1 VVIDD
6 LKPGKDMAERA
17 GVDFIAAGW
26 THTVP
31 HIIETMQRISPHYC
45 RTVAEL
51 TALRAACDAHGLYLY
66 LDGARLAQALTAA
79 GNDLRPEDLPQLC
92 DAFYIGGT
100 KNGLLFGEA
109 MVIVNDALKP
119 GFRRAM
125 KRSGA
130 MLAKGRLLGVQ
141 FAAALE
147 QDLWLDMGRHANT
160 QAQRIAAALS
170 NLGVPMYVPSPTN
183 QIFPI
188 LPDDQIARL
197 QERVAFHTNTRVDE
211 THQAVRF
218 VTSWATTDAQVD
230 AQVRLVG
237 AILLH
242 GLGVRDTHEGRGA
255 GPVVF
260 AVLGKDG
267 GQHVLQYGKYVILR
281 GKSHL
286 HVQLVKLTGGAV
298 RPGVLVPE
306 AGGDLEV
313 PVKAGG
319 HQQLLE
325 LLGCLRQGIE
335 LSGVVPGGH
344 QIVPGTL
351 RGGGGQDGGG
361 DLQEAMLC
369 HGLPQGGHYLAPEDD
384 VVLHR
389 RVPQVQIAVL
399 QAGGLVGLPAAV
411 DLEGQFVV
419 TAFTQHF
426 NLRRHYFNVSG
437 RKLCI
442 LAASL
447 TNDTIYLNGRLII
460 QLRQLIHDL
469 LSLYYDLSRSVE
481 IS

>member
-1 VVIDD
+1 MARLEFASDYMEGCIPEILTRLTETNLEKSSGYGSDEHTARAAELIREACDAPDAEVHLLAGGTQTNRTVIGAM
-6 LKPGKDMAERA
+6 LKPWE
-17 GVDFIAAGW
+17 GVIAADTGHINVHE
-26 THTVP
+26 TGAIEASGHKVCAIEAPDGKLTPALVREVMRRHCDGQDEHMVLPRMAYISDTTELGTVY
-31 HIIETMQRISPHYC
+31 TK
-45 RTVAEL
+45 AEL

-230 AQVRLVG
+230 A
-237 AILLH
+237 LLA
-242 GLGVRDTHEGRGA
+242 LLNE
-255 GPVVF
+255 
-260 AVLGKDG
+260 VLG
-267 GQHVLQYGKYVILR
+267 
-281 GKSHL
+281 
-286 HVQLVKLTGGAV
+286 
-298 RPGVLVPE
+298 
-306 AGGDLEV
+306 
-313 PVKAGG
+313 
-319 HQQLLE
+319 
-325 LLGCLRQGIE
+325 
-335 LSGVVPGGH
+335 
-344 QIVPGTL
+344 
-351 RGGGGQDGGG
+351 
-361 DLQEAMLC
+361 
-369 HGLPQGGHYLAPEDD
+369 
-384 VVLHR
+384 
-389 RVPQVQIAVL
+389 
-399 QAGGLVGLPAAV
+399 
-411 DLEGQFVV
+411 
-419 TAFTQHF
+419 
-426 NLRRHYFNVSG
+426 
-437 RKLCI
+437 
-442 LAASL
+442 
-447 TNDTIYLNGRLII
+447 
-460 QLRQLIHDL
+460 
-469 LSLYYDLSRSVE
+469 
-481 IS
+481 